1 MVVLMKQEGGKAT
14 KKEATMSTTKA
25 SKKEKAGKTSSD
37 DKKVKESRLFWMKSG
52 LIVKAVGQ
60 GFCLPGFVSQ
70 KFW

>member
-1 MVVLMKQEGGKAT
+1 MVLLMKQEDGKAT
-14 KKEATMSTTKA
+14 QKEVTMSTTKA
-25 SKKEKAGKTSSD
+25 SKKEDAGKSD

-60 GFCLPGFVSQ
+60 GFCLLWFASQ